1 MSSPDPAARSAPT
14 AILAEDE
21 ALLADE
27 LADMLKTLW
36 PELNI
41 VARTAD
47 GVEALAAI
55 ETHQPD
61 VAFLDIHMPLLTG
74 IDVARQIGGRCHV
87 AFITSYDEHALEAF
101 EAGAMD
107 YVLKPPTAPRLATTI
122 QRLKARLQRPPMDL
136 SRVLRD
142 LVERTPAA
150 PRYLQWV
157 NASRGAAVR
166 LITVEEILYFKSDQR
181 YTLVVTA
188 DTEAL
193 IKKTIKNL
201 TGELDPSMFW
211 QVHRSAIV
219 NVHAIDSVIRDDRGN
234 LTLRLKQRSEKLP
247 VSEAY
252 HHLFREM

>member
-1 MSSPDPAARSAPT
+1 MSSLDPPAKSAPT
-14 AILAEDE
+14 AVLAEDE

-27 LADMLKTLW
+27 LADLLQALW
-36 PELNI
+36 PQLEI
-41 VARTAD
+41 VARVAD
-47 GVEALAAI
+47 GVAALNAI

-74 IDVARQIGGRCHV
+74 IDVARQIAGRCHV

-107 YVLKPPTAPRLATTI
+107 YVLKPPTAARLATTI
-122 QRLKARLQRPPMDL
+122 QRLKMRLQQPPADL
-136 SRVLRD
+136 RGALRG
-142 LVERTPAA
+142 LVEQRPTA
-150 PRYLQWV
+150 PRYLQWI

-166 LITVEEILYFKSDQR
+166 LITVEEILYFKSDQK
-181 YTLVVTA
+181 YTLVVTT

-201 TGELDPSMFW
+201 SSELDPNMFW
-211 QVHRSAIV
+211 QVHRSTIV

-234 LTLRLKQRSEKLP
+234 LTLRLRQRPEKLP

-252 HHLFREM
+252 HHLFQQM